1 VAAVGVLIVVVG
13 VEEVKKD
20 MLRFFDAAV
29 KLFDIQ

>member
-13 VEEVKKD
+13 VEEAKKD

-29 KLFDIQ
+29 KLFDTQ